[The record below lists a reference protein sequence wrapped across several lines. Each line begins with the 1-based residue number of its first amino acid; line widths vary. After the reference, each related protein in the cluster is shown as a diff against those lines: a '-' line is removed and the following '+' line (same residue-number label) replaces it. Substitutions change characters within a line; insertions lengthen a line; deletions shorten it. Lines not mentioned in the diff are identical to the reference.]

1 MDKTETCSLEHR
13 TCNACKI
20 TKPLSE
26 FYKRVNDFTKR
37 CKECINEAGKLR
49 YKLKSVEEGKHQ
61 CYDLD
66 LNEIHDEL
74 SLPELRALMH
84 QNNSPIRAHCTKQE
98 LVDTLKQH
106 GILPEDYVSGL
117 RRAVAP
123 AKNCKRLSAKTVI
136 LTDISNGSVIKFPS
150 LYKTARFLGTYNH
163 KITKHD
169 GASYVAPDDKIY
181 MIKIL

>member
-1 MDKTETCSLEHR
+1 MDKTETRR
-13 TCNACKI
+13 TCNGCKI

-26 FYKRVNDFTKR
+26 FYKRVDDFTKR
-37 CKECINEAGKLR
+37 CKECINTAGRLR
-49 YKLKSVEEGKHQ
+49 YKLKSVEEGKYQ

-66 LNEIHDEL
+66 LDELHYEL

-84 QNNSPIRAHCTKQE
+84 QHNIPIRAHCTKQE

-117 RRAVAP
+117 RRAATAP
-123 AKNCKRLSAKTVI
+123 AKNCKRLNAKIVE
-136 LTDISNGSVIKFPS
+136 LTDMSNGSVIKFPS

-163 KITKHD
+163 NITKHD
-169 GASYVAPDDKIY
+169 GVSYTAPDNKTY